1 MQKSE
6 SITALIKGL
15 ITFHNCVDN
24 VTKNAQNPFFK
35 SSYTTLDNI
44 INTIEPA
51 MNAAG
56 LTFSQFPTGEH
67 GLTTILMHDSG
78 EWMQSEYF
86 MMPVKN
92 DPQGTGSAITYQ
104 RRYAL
109 AAILGLSVDT
119 DDDANH
125 ATHGGS
131 SPQAA
136 QENNMAWLNVDSKE
150 FAGAVK
156 KIAAGT
162 SSIPALRK
170 YFKISKETEKALLSA
185 SEKPEKEAV
194 VS

>member
-6 SITALIKGL
+6 SITELIKGL
-15 ITFHNCVDN
+15 IKFHGCVDN
-24 VTKNAQNPFFK
+24 ITKNAQNPFFK

-44 INTIEPA
+44 INTIEAP

-67 GLTTILMHDSG
+67 GLTTILMHESG

-86 MMPVKN
+86 MMPIKN
-92 DPQGTGSAITYQ
+92 DPQGNGSAITYQ

-109 AAILGLSVDT
+109 AAIFGLSVDT

-131 SPQAA
+131 TPQVA
-136 QENNMAWLNVDSKE
+136 QDNNLDWLNIDSKE
-150 FAGAVK
+150 FSGAVV
-156 KIAAGT
+156 KIAAGK
-162 SSIPALRK
+162 SSISALRK
-170 YFKISKETEKALLSA
+170 FFKISKETEKALSNA
-185 SEKPEKEAV
+185 AEKQKDAV